1 MTVLDNFISGEEY
14 ARLCGVPLAT
24 AYDRVKKGHVCGI
37 TVCKK
42 HFVDISK
49 SPPRKRVNPSK
60 KHLVPRPVLPPG
72 IVLNDLV
79 TVKHYAR
86 GRKMRCD
93 SFYVRI
99 ILGKLDAVV
108 IANSIF
114 VNRNDPDL

>member
-1 MTVLDNFISGEEY
+1 MTLLEDFVSAEEY
-14 ARLCGVPLAT
+14 ARLCGVPTAT

-49 SPPRKRVNPSK
+49 SPPQKRVNPNK
-60 KHLVPRPVLPPG
+60 KPLVPRPVLPPG

-86 GRKMRCD
+86 GKQMRCD
-93 SFYVRI
+93 SLYERI
-99 ILGKLDAVV
+99 ILGKLDAIV
-108 IANSIF
+108 IGNCIF
-114 VNRNDPDL
+114 VNRNDPNL